1 MSGMR
6 AELTIEIDREPAEVF
21 AYLTD
26 ISNLP
31 AWQSGVSRAQME
43 DGGGP
48 RPGARIRE
56 SRTMLG
62 RELDTTLEIEEYE
75 APRLFVLR
83 ALNSP
88 VPFSV
93 RHELEPS
100 GEGTRLTVVGEGD
113 TGFLP
118 GFATG
123 LMARRAEKQFRKDF
137 ERLKRLLESAPR
149 RP

>member
-48 RPGARIRE
+48 RTGARIRE

>member
-1 MSGMR
+1 VR
-6 AELTIEIDREPAEVF
+6 AEVVVDIARTPAEVF
-21 AYLTD
+21 AYITD
-26 ISNLP
+26 VSNLP

-43 DGGGP
+43 DGGEP
-48 RPGARIRE
+48 RAGARIRE

-62 RELDTTLEIEEYE
+62 RELDTTLQIEEYE
-75 APRLFVLR
+75 EPRLFTLR

-93 RHELEPS
+93 RHEIEPS
-100 GEGTRLTVVGEGD
+100 GDGTRLTVVGEGD

-137 ERLKRLLESAPR
+137 DRLKRLLESR
-149 RP
+149 T